1 MRKIGLLG
9 GTFHP
14 VHMGHLRLAEAC
26 QKQLQLEEIWFI
38 PAALPPHKDG
48 QIASYEQ
55 RRKWLEQTLNGKTG
69 YRILDIEQERE
80 GKSYTYDTLREL
92 CSREPDC
99 EFYFLTGADSLEK
112 LDTWHRWED
121 ILDMCHFVATTR
133 PGFAGVIP
141 DIIAAEAKRRKGEI
155 LFLEIDALN
164 ISSTEIRERVVLGK
178 NLESLIPSEIIDEVK
193 ACMEIRVEGYK
204 EILKKRLSVKRY
216 THSIGVANT
225 AAKLAG
231 MFHGDIQ
238 RAFFAGLLHDYAR
251 EMSDSELLELAMA
264 NHLSGDAVDLLQP
277 SLLHGPVG
285 AWLLRDAGMV
295 ADEQILQAICWHTT
309 GHPEMDQLARI
320 IYIADYIEPNRK
332 FPGVDALR
340 EIAHRDLNLGV
351 LAGLD
356 HTITYLIQKNGYL
369 HPWSIAARNRLLEEQ
384 LARKNN

>member
-14 VHMGHLRLAEAC
+14 VHLGHLRLAEAC
-26 QKQLQLEEIWFI
+26 RKQLQLEEIWFI

-48 QIASYEQ
+48 QFASYGQ
-55 RRKWLEQTLNGKTG
+55 RREWLEQALNGTAG

-112 LDTWHRWED
+112 LDTWYRWED

-133 PGFAGVIP
+133 PGFGGVIP
-141 DIIAAEAKRRKGEI
+141 DNIAAEAARRKGEI

-178 NLESLIPSEIIDEVK
+178 SLDALIPAEIIDEVK
-193 ACMEIRVEGYK
+193 ACMEIRIEGYK

-238 RAFFAGLLHDYAR
+238 RAFLAGLLHDYAR

-295 ADEQILQAICWHTT
+295 DDELVLQAISWHTT

-332 FPGVDALR
+332 FPGVDTLR
-340 EIAHRDLNLGV
+340 EIAHRDLDLGV

-356 HTITYLIQKNGYL
+356 HTISYLIQKNGYL
-369 HPWSIAARNRLLEEQ
+369 HPWSVAARNRLLEEQ
-384 LARKNN
+384 LAWKQN